1 MFSNGFKVV
10 IFLENFMIKIFE
22 VASEFAKVGCLE
34 SPIGAKVAGYCGG
47 VEVVWGAVAMK

>member
-1 MFSNGFKVV
+1 
-10 IFLENFMIKIFE
+10 LENFMIKIFE